1 MIFTKAYLKGM
12 DASKIILQNE
22 KIYNSFLSQ
31 LSQKERAVSWNPDSC
46 SLRVI
51 DEVPFKSN
59 IYSQNIGSGF
69 VGEVSQKGQ
78 NVIQSTIMT
87 NSTSIIDPM

>member
-1 MIFTKAYLKGM
+1 MIFTKAYLKGT

-51 DEVPFKSN
+51 DEVPFKN
-59 IYSQNIGSGF
+59 KIYSQNIGSGF

-78 NVIQSTIMT
+78 NVI
-87 NSTSIIDPM
+87 